1 MKLYDVIIIGGGPA
15 GYSAALY
22 AARNARSVLV
32 IEKLSA
38 GGQMAT
44 TGIVENYPG
53 FTDGIDGFELAEK
66 MQEGAEKF
74 GAETVYDTVIQV
86 ELKNNPKIIHGEEAD
101 YYGKTVV
108 IATGAHPRELGLAK
122 EAQLRG
128 KGIAYCATCDG
139 MLYKGKDVL
148 VVGGGNSAI
157 ADALFLSKICHRV
170 TLIHRRHE
178 LRASRIYEKQLAN
191 SKIAFLWDSRVVD
204 IIADK
209 KVTGAKIENLLT
221 HEIQELSCDG
231 IFVAIGRVPDAQLFK
246 AQLTFDNNG
255 YILADES
262 TRTNVEGV
270 FAIGDVRSKALRQ
283 IITAASDGAT
293 CSKYIE
299 DYLNEQKHAV

>member
-1 MKLYDVIIIGGGPA
+1 
-15 GYSAALY
+15 
-22 AARNARSVLV
+22 
-32 IEKLSA
+32 
-38 GGQMAT
+38 MAT

-86 ELKNNPKIIHGEEAD
+86 ELKKKPKSIHGEEAD
-101 YYGKTVV
+101 GYGKTVV

-299 DYLNEQKHAV
+299 DYLNEQEHAV

>member
-86 ELKNNPKIIHGEEAD
+86 ELKNNPKILHGEEAD

-157 ADALFLSKICHRV
+157 ADALFYPKSVIV
-170 TLIHRRHE
+170 
-178 LRASRIYEKQLAN
+178 
-191 SKIAFLWDSRVVD
+191 
-204 IIADK
+204 
-209 KVTGAKIENLLT
+209 
-221 HEIQELSCDG
+221 
-231 IFVAIGRVPDAQLFK
+231 
-246 AQLTFDNNG
+246 
-255 YILADES
+255 
-262 TRTNVEGV
+262 
-270 FAIGDVRSKALRQ
+270 
-283 IITAASDGAT
+283 
-293 CSKYIE
+293 
-299 DYLNEQKHAV
+299 